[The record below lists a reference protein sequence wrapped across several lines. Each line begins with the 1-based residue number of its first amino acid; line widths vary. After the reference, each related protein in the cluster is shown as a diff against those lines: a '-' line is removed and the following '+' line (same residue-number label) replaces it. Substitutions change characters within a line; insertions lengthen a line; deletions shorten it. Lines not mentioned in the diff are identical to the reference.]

1 MGLLSGIGSY
11 FLLLRAAFGP
21 FEKPKLLYERILAE
35 TEDIGINSIPIVALI
50 AIFTGAVTTVQTAYQ
65 IVSKL
70 ITPDVIGAV
79 VSDSMILE
87 LAPTISSLVLAGRV
101 GSSIASQIGSMRVTE
116 QIDAL
121 DVMGVNTP
129 NFLIFPKIVAGIFT
143 IPLLILMAMVLGIAS
158 GMLVGDLTGTV
169 NHFDFIEGAR
179 SSFRPYT
186 FFFAMVK
193 SFTFAFLIVTISA
206 YQGYYVS
213 GGALEVG
220 RASTR
225 AVVFSSVNILLF
237 DYLLAQLLL

>member
-1 MGLLSGIGSY
+1 MGVLSGLGRY
-11 FLLLRAAFGP
+11 FLLLRDVLGS
-21 FEKPKLLYERILAE
+21 FEKGRLLYERIVAE
-35 TEDIGINSIPIVALI
+35 MEDIGINSIPIVALI

-129 NFLIFPKIVAGIFT
+129 NFLIFPKLVGGLVT

-158 GMLVGDLTGTV
+158 GMLVGDLTGV
-169 NHFDFIEGAR
+169 VSFYEFVEGAR
-179 SSFRPYT
+179 ASFRPYT
-186 FFFAMVK
+186 FFFALTK
-193 SFTFAFLIVTISA
+193 SVTFAFLIVSISA
-206 YQGYYVS
+206 YQGYFVR

-225 AVVFSSVNILLF
+225 AVVFTAINILLF
-237 DYLLAQLLL
+237 DYILAQLLL